1 MEIEGRQLPLRASLT
16 QSVSDA
22 LPSPQVMRR
31 ISMSVTR
38 TRQSGVRRQLAIQ
51 HIHEGHNYFGV
62 SLPGGQTSFLVVD
75 YDGLQLVDNPT
86 VRPLQP
92 RWDTAW
98 LDHEGN
104 ALVSQW
110 QVGATLLPQ
119 PLLVSPTT
127 TFRSCPDHPYVLTKS
142 VQRPPSV

>member
-1 MEIEGRQLPLRASLT
+1 MITIDFEGEEKQVFTTTREALLCISLFFF
-16 QSVSDA
+16 V
-22 LPSPQVMRR
+22 
-31 ISMSVTR
+31 I
-38 TRQSGVRRQLAIQ
+38 QLALQ

-98 LDHEGN
+98 LDHEGES
-104 ALVSQW
+104 LVSQW
-110 QVGATLLPQ
+110 QVQGPADPFRH
-119 PLLVSPTT
+119 SPWLA
-127 TFRSCPDHPYVLTKS
+127 FQFSD
-142 VQRPPSV
+142 